1 MPMMLTHGF
10 HEELMRQLFK
20 EQNVANQHGY
30 YLEDLSIGMTSSFKK
45 TILAKDIDAFAMIT
59 GDTNPVHLDEEY
71 AATTPFKARIA
82 HGMMSAGLISTV
94 LGTQLPGPGCIYLDQ
109 QIKFRAPVFIEDTV
123 VATVTIEDINQR
135 RGRVTLKTQC
145 FVNDKLVAD
154 GTASMMV
161 DKKGS

>member
-1 MPMMLTHGF
+1 M
-10 HEELMRQLFK
+10 
-20 EQNVANQHGY
+20 ADQHGY
-30 YLEDLSIGMTSSFKK
+30 YLEDLSIGMTSSFEK
-45 TILAKDIDAFAMIT
+45 TITDKDIQAFAAIT
-59 GDTNPVHLDEEY
+59 GDTNPVHLDDEY

-109 QIKFRAPVFIEDTV
+109 QIKFRAPVFIQDTV
-123 VATVTIEDINQR
+123 VATVTVEEINQR

-161 DKKGS
+161 DKKG

>member
-1 MPMMLTHGF
+1 
-10 HEELMRQLFK
+10 MRQPLK
-20 EQNVANQHGY
+20 EQNVVNQHGY
-30 YLEDLSIGMTSSFKK
+30 YLEDLSVGMTSSFEK
-45 TILAKDIDAFAMIT
+45 TILAKDIDAFAKIT

-161 DKKGS
+161 DKKN

>member
-1 MPMMLTHGF
+1 MPIMLTHGF
-10 HEELMRQLFK
+10 YEELMRQILK
-20 EQNVANQHGY
+20 EKNVVDQHGY
-30 YLEDLSIGMTSSFKK
+30 YLEDLSIGMTSSYEK
-45 TILAKDIDAFAMIT
+45 TITDKDIQAFAAIT
-59 GDTNPVHLDEEY
+59 GDTNPVHLDDEY
-71 AATTPFKARIA
+71 AAATPFKARIA

-109 QIKFRAPVFIEDTV
+109 QIKFRAPVFIQDTV

-145 FVNDKLVAD
+145 FVNDKLVTD

-161 DKKGS
+161 DKRS

>member
-1 MPMMLTHGF
+1 
-10 HEELMRQLFK
+10 
-20 EQNVANQHGY
+20 
-30 YLEDLSIGMTSSFKK
+30 MTSSYEK
-45 TILAKDIDAFAMIT
+45 TVTAKDIDTFAIIT
-59 GDTNPVHLDEEY
+59 GDTNPVHLDAEY

-94 LGTQLPGPGCIYLDQ
+94 LGTQLPGPGCIYLEQ
-109 QIKFRAPVFIEDTV
+109 QIKFRAPVFIDDTV
-123 VATVTIEDINQR
+123 VATVTVEDINER

-161 DKKGS
+161 DKKG

>member
-1 MPMMLTHGF
+1 
-10 HEELMRQLFK
+10 
-20 EQNVANQHGY
+20 VANQHGY

>member
-1 MPMMLTHGF
+1 
-10 HEELMRQLFK
+10 MRQPLK

-30 YLEDLSIGMTSSFKK
+30 YLEDLSVGMTSSFEK
-45 TILAKDIDAFAMIT
+45 TILAKDIDAFAKIT

-109 QIKFRAPVFIEDTV
+109 QIKFRAPVFIDDTV

-161 DKKGS
+161 DKKS

>member
-1 MPMMLTHGF
+1 MPIMLTHGF
-10 HEELMRQLFK
+10 HEELMRQILK
-20 EQNVANQHGY
+20 EKNVADQHGY
-30 YLEDLSIGMTSSFKK
+30 YLEDLSIGMTSSFEK
-45 TILAKDIDAFAMIT
+45 TITDKDIQAFAAIT
-59 GDTNPVHLDEEY
+59 GDTNPVHLDDEY

-94 LGTQLPGPGCIYLDQ
+94 LGTRLPGPGCIYLDQ
-109 QIKFRAPVFIEDTV
+109 QIKFRAPVFIQDTV
-123 VATVTIEDINQR
+123 VATVTVEEINQR

-161 DKKGS
+161 DKKG

>member
-1 MPMMLTHGF
+1 MPIMLTHGF
-10 HEELMRQLFK
+10 HEELMRQILK
-20 EQNVANQHGY
+20 EKNVVHQHGY
-30 YLEDLSIGMTSSFKK
+30 YLEDLSIGMTSSFEK
-45 TILAKDIDAFAMIT
+45 TITDKDIQAFAAIT
-59 GDTNPVHLDEEY
+59 GDTNPVHLDDEY

-109 QIKFRAPVFIEDTV
+109 KIKFRAPVFIQDTV
-123 VATVTIEDINQR
+123 VATVTVEDINQR

-154 GTASMMV
+154 GIASMMV
-161 DKKGS
+161 DKKG

>member
-109 QIKFRAPVFIEDTV
+109 KIKFRAPVFIEDTV

>member
-1 MPMMLTHGF
+1 MPIMLTHGF
-10 HEELMRQLFK
+10 HEELMRQILK
-20 EQNVANQHGY
+20 EKNVADQHGY
-30 YLEDLSIGMTSSFKK
+30 YLEDLSIGMTSSFEK
-45 TILAKDIDAFAMIT
+45 TITDKDIQAFAAIT
-59 GDTNPVHLDEEY
+59 GDTNPVHLDDEY

-82 HGMMSAGLISTV
+82 HGMMSAGLIATV

-109 QIKFRAPVFIEDTV
+109 QIKFRAPVFIQDTV
-123 VATVTIEDINQR
+123 VATVTVEEINQR

-161 DKKGS
+161 DKKG

>member
-1 MPMMLTHGF
+1 
-10 HEELMRQLFK
+10 MRQPLK

-30 YLEDLSIGMTSSFKK
+30 YLEDLSVGMTSSFEK
-45 TILAKDIDAFAMIT
+45 TILAKDIDAFAKIT

-123 VATVTIEDINQR
+123 VATVTIEEINQR

-161 DKKGS
+161 DKKN

>member
-1 MPMMLTHGF
+1 MVH
-10 HEELMRQLFK
+10 
-20 EQNVANQHGY
+20 QHGY
-30 YLEDLSIGMTSSFKK
+30 YLEDLSIGMTSSFEK
-45 TILAKDIDAFAMIT
+45 TITDKDIQAFAAIT
-59 GDTNPVHLDEEY
+59 GDTNPVHLDDEY

-109 QIKFRAPVFIEDTV
+109 KIKFRAPVFIQDTV
-123 VATVTIEDINQR
+123 VATVTVEDINQR

-154 GTASMMV
+154 GIASMMV
-161 DKKGS
+161 DKKS

>member
-1 MPMMLTHGF
+1 
-10 HEELMRQLFK
+10 MRQLLK
-20 EQNVANQHGY
+20 EQNVVNQHGY
-30 YLEDLSIGMTSSFKK
+30 YLEDLSVGMTSSFEK
-45 TILAKDIDAFAMIT
+45 TITAKDIDIFAVIT

-71 AATTPFKARIA
+71 AATTPFKACIA

-161 DKKGS
+161 DKKG

>member
-1 MPMMLTHGF
+1 
-10 HEELMRQLFK
+10 MRQPLK
-20 EQNVANQHGY
+20 EQNVVNQHGY
-30 YLEDLSIGMTSSFKK
+30 YLEDLSVGMTSSFEK
-45 TILAKDIDAFAMIT
+45 TILAKDIDAFAKIT

-123 VATVTIEDINQR
+123 VATVTIEEINQR

-161 DKKGS
+161 DKKN